1 MALDPAVL
9 KARIDLRVCELKL
22 LAAWITLNWRGRA
35 EREQPPRGRVDEEQ
49 LLRGLPPPPARRNE
63 DDE

>member
-1 MALDPAVL
+1 MALDPVVL
-9 KARIDLRVCELKL
+9 KARIEWRVCQLKL
-22 LAAWITLNWRGRA
+22 LAAWVVVNCCGRA
-35 EREQPPRGRVDEEQ
+35 EREQ

>member
-9 KARIDLRVCELKL
+9 KARIDLRVYQLKQ
-22 LAAWITLNWRGRA
+22 LAAWTAVNCRERA
-35 EREQPPRGRVDEEQ
+35 EREQ

-63 DDE
+63 RNEDDDE